1 MNVSLN
7 VVSSVVTLAAASKS
21 KEVAFDNV
29 GSSAVVALKGLAAG
43 LSALNKQCTVRITVD
58 SKQTVRAIKE
68 WLPNWINNGFINS
81 KGESI
86 KDAALWAEF
95 AELCSKHTIQYAWEH
110 AEVNA
115 EQEAS
120 DVPAVRNEEDVVDT
134 VYNTDDYDFNYVM
147 SYQGDDMNEQ
157 YDSFADVMSL
167 MSAAEVAQVEA
178 AKESMSVVIFEE
190 IEQSGLFNKALVED
204 IKTLLNCGTGRVTFK
219 GPWAWM
225 NNKINVIKRSETR
238 IRIAFKEEVKM
249 SSVDIATPHI
259 ENKKKLDIPLWIFKA
274 DNLDMIINRCFYN
287 MRAIPTT
294 SILAFIAKMCHNSKE
309 FKVYLEKM
317 SRNDTLVYS
326 SGDIKE
332 YQNGTPVVYGKWE
345 GLANPELYAT
355 DLYAKNIADTV
366 FAVERDGVIHT
377 PNALTKLAARL
388 HSIGYNKPI
397 LSTSAKKVAVV
408 LDTDNEYLQ
417 KIFATGSLFVAH
429 DILETYGMSRVV
441 SKRLGLKGA
450 TAPMTVQMSNS
461 FLGAEVLAH
470 AGCVK
475 AGIRGVYAA
484 ITGLSFEE
492 VMFASNEAVLS
503 TVEAN
508 TKLVSTPWGKLEV
521 VFVSEV
527 LDITNLYSL
536 EGWKFKDSEEDEVE
550 DEDASF
556 FTEALCGMQ
565 MGLINSLPQYI
576 IDNAK
581 EGRVCMSTTRTNLK
595 FSSIQ
600 NMMFS
605 YGRQDANEFL
615 GKLSSDKKLES
626 HFKKEAIVYSDD
638 DTRVILGSLSN
649 MLKGKINPGS
659 ITPDAFK
666 DPSQYEFF
674 MDVLLNGGDLYDI
687 NGDMVRFAGVL
698 CDSPFIL
705 QFYDVKIGNTRK
717 FRFPG
722 KSAFKG
728 QFFEREK
735 GFPELGYNLGP
746 IADEFLMLFIAFRNE
761 HTDWAIKE
769 ARFNASIGKEI
780 FQDAFSDFGVKGRY
794 LTSLP
799 RTWGGEVDT
808 CTTTSRLFKGL
819 EYVTMSKQPIMFD
832 KAITTLKQDRRLPK
846 KVFGPVSELLA
857 FALEAAV
864 FIDPML
870 MIRQGN
876 DADGDKNCITD
887 TAMSSMLY
895 TGQDIASKYWDA
907 YQKDE
912 MGMNLKTKSL
922 NIKQIP
928 ASECDAAMEEA
939 YTNKSNVG
947 MFTTELFHV
956 QHHLDWMLTEGY
968 LDQYTARCIKEA
980 FALTI
985 QDEAVRAIK
994 HESNTSLFSKISPN
1008 AVALELVDFNE
1019 AVRILKDTIK
1029 KYTGLSIDMKLVE
1042 LFYQTMIQNMVKS
1055 NSNTWRTSD
1064 INNKKFVSSLMNGGR
1079 GNSYTLH
1086 AMFIRSTWDKWM
1098 KRTRAMHKDTEVAK
1112 WLAEDTHNQSILRMW
1127 TMRLNNGNALIN
1139 MYDVAE
1145 GEKATLVEVA
1155 YRKAYNQFSGK

>member
-7 VVSSVVTLAAASKS
+7 VVSSVVTLSAASKS
-21 KEVAFDNV
+21 KEVVFDNV
-29 GSSAVVALKGLAAG
+29 GSSAVVALKGLIAG

-110 AEVNA
+110 AEANTGHEVAN
-115 EQEAS
+115 
-120 DVPAVRNEEDVVDT
+120 VPAVRNEEDVVDT

-157 YDSFADVMSL
+157 YDSFSDVMNL
-167 MSAAEVAQVEA
+167 MNSAEVAQVEA

-219 GPWAWM
+219 GPWACM
-225 NNKINVIKRSETR
+225 NGKMNVIKRSETR
-238 IRIAFKEEVKM
+238 IRVMFNMEIGT
-249 SSVDIATPHI
+249 SSIDMCTPHI
-259 ENKKKLDIPLWIFKA
+259 EAGKKLDIPLWMFKV
-274 DNLDMIINRCFYN
+274 DNLVAMFTKCFYN
-287 MRAIPTT
+287 KAPITGA
-294 SILAFIAKMCHNSKE
+294 SLLVFIAKMCHTTKD
-309 FKVYLEKM
+309 FKTYLEKM
-317 SRNDTLVYS
+317 GRNDTLVYS
-326 SGDIKE
+326 SGDAKVDTKGREVI
-332 YQNGTPVVYGKWE
+332 YGKWK
-345 GLANPELYAT
+345 GLANPELYTT

-366 FAVERDGVIHT
+366 FAVERNGVIHT

-397 LSTSAKKVAVV
+397 LSTAAKKVAVV
-408 LDTDNEYLQ
+408 LDTNNQYLQ
-417 KIFATGSLFVAH
+417 EVFATGSLFVAH
-429 DILETYGMSRVV
+429 DILEVYGMTRVV

-450 TAPMTVQMSNS
+450 TAPMTVQMQDA

-492 VMFASNEAVLS
+492 VMFASNETVLS

-536 EGWKFKDSEEDEVE
+536 EGWKFKDSEDDEVE

-556 FTEALCGMQ
+556 FTEALHGMQ
-565 MGLINSLPQYI
+565 MGLIESLPQYI

-581 EGRVCMSTTRTNLK
+581 EGRVRMSTTRTNLK

-615 GKLSSDKKLES
+615 GKLSSDKKLS
-626 HFKKEAIVYSDD
+626 THFGKQAIVYSED
-638 DTRVILGSLSN
+638 DTSIILSSLAN
-649 MLKGKINPGS
+649 LFKGKINPGS

-666 DPSQYEFF
+666 DVMSYEFF
-674 MDVLLNGGDLYDI
+674 METLLNGGEIYDA
-687 NGDMVRFAGVL
+687 NGRCASFQGVL
-698 CDSPFIL
+698 CDSPFVF
-705 QFYDVKIGNTRK
+705 QFYDAKFEVTRK

-722 KSAFKG
+722 ASAFKG

-735 GFPELGYNLGP
+735 GFPEFGYNLGP
-746 IADEFLMLFIAFRNE
+746 IADEFLMLFVAIRN
-761 HTDWAIKE
+761 TKIDWAIKE
-769 ARFNASIGKEI
+769 VRFNASIGKEI
-780 FQDAFSDFGVKGRY
+780 YQDAFSDFGVKGRY

-864 FIDPML
+864 FIDPLL

-994 HESNTSLFSKISPN
+994 HESNTSLFGKISPN
-1008 AVALELVDFNE
+1008 AVTLELVKFDE
-1019 AVRILKDTIK
+1019 ATEALKDIIE
-1029 KYTGLSIDMKLVE
+1029 KYTDLSIDMKLVE
-1042 LFYQTMIQNMVKS
+1042 TFYQTMIQNMIES

-1064 INNKKFVSSLMNGGR
+1064 INNKKFVPSLMNGGR

-1098 KRTRAMHKDTEVAK
+1098 KRARAMHKDTEVAK

-1127 TMRLNNGNALIN
+1127 TMRLSNGNALIN

>member
-7 VVSSVVTLAAASKS
+7 VVSGVVTLAAASKS

-95 AELCSKHTIQYAWEH
+95 VELCGKHNVYYAWE
-110 AEVNA
+110 ETPSNT
-115 EQEAS
+115 EGEAA
-120 DVPAVRNEEDVVDT
+120 DVPAVRNEAPET
-134 VYNTDDYDFNYVM
+134 VYNTDDYGFDYPIPC
-147 SYQGDDMNEQ
+147 QGDDMNMNEQ

-204 IKTLLNCGTGRVTFK
+204 IRILLNCGTGRVAFK
-219 GPWAWM
+219 GPWACM
-225 NNKINVIKRSETR
+225 NGKMNVIKRSETR
-238 IRIAFKEEVKM
+238 IRVMFNMEIGI
-249 SSVDIATPHI
+249 SSIDMCTPHI
-259 ENKKKLDIPLWIFKA
+259 EAGKKLDIPLWMFKA
-274 DNLDMIINRCFYN
+274 DNLVAMFTKCFYN
-287 MRAIPTT
+287 KAPITGA
-294 SILAFIAKMCHNSKE
+294 SLLVFIAKMCHATKD
-309 FKVYLEKM
+309 FKTYLEKM

-326 SGDIKE
+326 SGDVKTDVKGKE
-332 YQNGTPVVYGKWE
+332 VIYGKWK
-345 GLANPELYAT
+345 GLANPELYTT
-355 DLYAKNIADTV
+355 DLYAKEISDTV
-366 FAVERDGVIHT
+366 FAVERNGVIHT

-397 LSTSAKKVAVV
+397 LSTAAKKVAVV
-408 LDTDNEYLQ
+408 LDTDNQYLQ
-417 KIFATGSLFVAH
+417 EVFATGSLFVAH
-429 DILETYGMSRVV
+429 DILEVYGMSRVV

-450 TAPMTVQMSNS
+450 TAPMTVQMSNA

-484 ITGLSFEE
+484 ITGASFED
-492 VMFASNEAVLS
+492 VMFASNEKVLS

-508 TKLVSTPWGKLEV
+508 TKMVSTPWGKLEV
-521 VFVSEV
+521 VFVNEV

-576 IDNAK
+576 LDNAK
-581 EGRVCMSTTRTNLK
+581 EGRICMSTTKTSLK
-595 FSSIQ
+595 FSSMQ
-600 NMMFS
+600 NMLLS
-605 YGRQDANEFL
+605 YGRKDTEEFL
-615 GKLSSDKKLES
+615 GNLKSDKKLES

-819 EYVTMSKQPIMFD
+819 EYVTMSKQPVMFD

-864 FIDPML
+864 FIDPLL

-1019 AVRILKDTIK
+1019 AVRILKDTIE

-1042 LFYQTMIQNMVKS
+1042 TFYQTMIQNMIES

-1064 INNKKFVSSLMNGGR
+1064 INNKKFVPSLMNGGR

-1098 KRTRAMHKDTEVAK
+1098 KRARAMHKDTEVAK